1 MCNCYH
7 QIAPWSMVFVHLLL
21 SYDEHKSYHH
31 YYPNQMIYAM
41 HYLLL
46 NVLPRLIFQS
56 GQVLLLHT
64 YQTRRR
70 SKFYYGNG
78 NFCSTWCQ
86 DQWLTKHI
94 EQALD
99 HFGRTTVA
107 KHLTE
112 KNAWVKDYD
121 YDWQSRTESNWRFV
135 NAITNEQRPLTKA
148 QFNDTNYTLNIN
160 TGE

>member
-1 MCNCYH
+1 M
-7 QIAPWSMVFVHLLL
+7 
-21 SYDEHKSYHH
+21 HKTKDRIKG
-31 YYPNQMIYAM
+31 PQGNK
-41 HYLLL
+41 
-46 NVLPRLIFQS
+46 
-56 GQVLLLHT
+56 T

-70 SKFYYGNG
+70 SNFYYGNG

-99 HFGRTTVA
+99 HFGRTTKA

-112 KNAWVKDYD
+112 ENAWYKDYD
-121 YDWQSRTESNWRFV
+121 WRV
-135 NAITNEQRPLTKA
+135 DDRQNAYVFINGITKEQRPLTEE
-148 QFNDTNYTLNIN
+148 QYRDTNYTLN